1 MKRNF
6 TFFLFHYLV
15 ILIGAAIARSA
26 FLLRHIRLVDNIEET
41 LASFWHGL
49 PLDISIASYALI
61 PAIIL
66 FNFLNNKYVK
76 PALTVFYLIVQ
87 SLSFVVNSVDAEL
100 FAHWGTRVNMM
111 ALFYSQH
118 LGNALA
124 SVDSFILLMFVLTL
138 TAQLLLF
145 YFSLKVFLGFA
156 ASLWTKERNFTWL
169 SALSMIIILMFS
181 ILLMR
186 GGIGKVP
193 INQSRVVY
201 SSKPFLNAAS
211 INGLWNMFYYMLN
224 TNERVKYEDYKFVDD
239 KELDGFCDTYLQ
251 TGQPIE
257 PPLFSSNP
265 KPNIILLIMESL
277 SAETLPGIGGTYDW
291 SPNMNRLMDSTWV
304 FSRMYASGNR
314 TDKGL
319 AALLSGFPAQPTTS
333 VLLEP
338 DRTSALPSISCMLSR
353 QGYQNTFI
361 YGGDISFANMGYYLN
376 NICFDKIIDKNNIS
390 SKTAKG
396 AWGYHDQDIFAAL
409 KTQIQNQQVPFFIST
424 LSLSV
429 HEPYDIP
436 IAKSWGNK
444 MEAAYRYSDSCVA
457 DFVHWFQHSKYY
469 ANTILIISGDHGRD
483 VGIDYGQFF
492 AKQKFQIP
500 AIILGAALNPFY
512 KGKKMDNL
520 TSQTSLIPF
529 ILQNLHYPVNTFPF
543 YHNPVSEH
551 PFAIYFFDNGF
562 GLITPDEFVA
572 WNNPTQELTSYE
584 PKTQALEEFEKEA
597 NFGRTY
603 QQILMKKF
611 FDLIRK

>member
-6 TFFLFHYLV
+6 TFFLIHYFV
-15 ILIGAAIARSA
+15 ILIGAAIARTA
-26 FLLRHIRLVDNIEET
+26 FLLRNIRFADNTGET

-49 PLDISIASYALI
+49 PLDIALASYAFV
-61 PAIIL
+61 PALIL
-66 FNFLNNKYVK
+66 FNLLNKKYIK
-76 PALTVFYLIVQ
+76 TALTLFYIIVQ
-87 SLSFVVNSVDAEL
+87 SLSFFINSLDAEL
-100 FAHWGTRVNMM
+100 FVHWGTRVNMM

-118 LGNALA
+118 LGDAFA
-124 SVDSFILLMFVLTL
+124 SVDLSILGMFILTLTTQMVVFNIFIKNVFVYIANLWSQDKRFNWLSTLTILVLLMFSV
-138 TAQLLLF
+138 
-145 YFSLKVFLGFA
+145 V
-156 ASLWTKERNFTWL
+156 
-169 SALSMIIILMFS
+169 
-181 ILLMR
+181 LMR
-186 GGIGKVP
+186 GGVGKVP

-201 SSKPFLNAAS
+201 SSNPFLNAAS
-211 INGLWNMFYYMLN
+211 INGLWNLFYYVLN
-224 TNERVKYEDYKFVDD
+224 KSDRVKYEDYKFVDD
-239 KELDGFCDTYLQ
+239 RTLEGFCETHFQ

-257 PPLFSSNP
+257 PALFDSKI
-265 KPNIILLIMESL
+265 KPNIILLMMESL

-291 SPNMNRLMDSTWV
+291 SPNINRLMDSVWV

-319 AALLSGFPAQPTTS
+319 AALLSGFPAQPSTS

-338 DRTSALPSISCMLSR
+338 EKASALPSISCMLSK
-353 QGYQNTFI
+353 QGYHNTFI
-361 YGGDISFANMGYYLN
+361 YGGDISFANMGYYLQ
-376 NICFDKIIDKNNIS
+376 NICFDVIIDKDNIS

-409 KTQIQNQQVPFFIST
+409 KTQIQHQRSNFFIST

-436 IAKSWGNK
+436 VNKSGNK
-444 MEAAYRYSDSCVA
+444 KMKAAYKYSDSCVA
-457 DFVHWFQHSKYY
+457 DFVQWFQQSEYY
-469 ANTILIISGDHGRD
+469 ANTILIITGDHGRD

-500 AIILGAALNPFY
+500 AIVLGGALNPFY
-512 KGKKMDNL
+512 KGKKMANL
-520 TSQTSLIPF
+520 TSQTALMPF
-529 ILQNLHYPVNTFPF
+529 ILQNLHYSVSAFPF
-543 YHNPVSEH
+543 YHNPVSGH